1 MSNQYP
7 TEARA
12 ALEELYSVH
21 SARLSQPQLTLQM
34 KIYVLDSELGGSSNF
49 YASGG
54 PLTDEIKVECLE
66 LQYLELK
73 GLVKLELA

>member
-1 MSNQYP
+1 MSQKNSP
-7 TEARA
+7 EAQA
-12 ALEELYSVH
+12 ALRNLYE
-21 SARLSQPQLTLQM
+21 SAAQRFKQPTTPQF
-34 KIYVLDSELGGSSNF
+34 KIFVLDTELGGASNF

-54 PLTDEIKVECLE
+54 PLTDDIKVECLE

>member
-1 MSNQYP
+1 MTPNY
-7 TEARA
+7 TDEARA
-12 ALEELYSVH
+12 ALEELYRDAAARH
-21 SARLSQPQLTLQM
+21 SLVQLTPQT
-34 KIYVLDSELGGSSNF
+34 KIFVLDTALGGSSNF

-54 PLTDEIKVECLE
+54 PLTDEIKVGCLE